1 MRCRAEISSGAFVC
15 EYAGEVLTESEA
27 AARCVNSG
35 DDDYIFS
42 LDHFDVAYQKPKDED
57 LNLGVDARVT
67 GGVARFINHHSE
79 PNLIIQSVF
88 TPGAE
93 GCRANNQRLYRICLF
108 AGRDIGAM
116 EELTYDYGEDTYWKH
131 ISKDVDVVDG
141 AGVKRTRT
149 DDDDDDDAA
158 PLPSSRPPFSPSPEM
173 TSSIVE
179 MGFSR
184 AQARVALVAIVGQSI
199 ELAMEW
205 LLTHP
210 EEAAEADANADADA
224 TIE

>member
-1 MRCRAEISSGAFVC
+1 
-15 EYAGEVLTESEA
+15 
-27 AARCVNSG
+27 VNSG

-116 EELTYDYGEDTYWKH
+116 EEPTYDYGEDTYWKH

-158 PLPSSRPPFSPSPEM
+158 PLPPSRPPFSPSPEM

-184 AQARVALVAIVGQSI
+184 AQARVALVAIGGQSI